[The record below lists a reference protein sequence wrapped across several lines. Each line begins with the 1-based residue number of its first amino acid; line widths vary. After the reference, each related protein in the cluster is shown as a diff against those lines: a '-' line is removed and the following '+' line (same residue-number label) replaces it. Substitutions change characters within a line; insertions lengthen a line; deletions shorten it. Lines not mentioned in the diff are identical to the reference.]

1 MNKTITVVLAIVIV
15 GSLVGLGFVFREK
28 LFPKNGWSADSGK
41 VSEIKKKGELVVG
54 TDATYPPMESLDQ
67 EGNVVGMDIDI
78 AREAALDMG
87 VKAVF
92 RNIAWDQLFDA
103 VKNGEVDMAISAIT
117 ITKERTETLGF
128 SDPYFNAGQVIVS
141 TEDKKGLF
149 RGPEDLKDYK
159 VGVQTGTTSEQ
170 EAQKYSSKVKAYE
183 NYELAK
189 EGLLLG
195 QIDAIVIDYPAA
207 VGMVAQEPRLHLA
220 GEIFTQEFYGIAG
233 QKDQPDLFLQLNKT
247 IRRLKR
253 EGGLSQIEQKWL
265 SP

>member
-1 MNKTITVVLAIVIV
+1 MNKAITVVLAVVVV
-15 GSLVGLGFVFREK
+15 GSLTGLGFVFRGK
-28 LFPKNGWSADSGK
+28 LFPETDWPADSGK
-41 VSEIKKKGELVVG
+41 ISEIKKRGELIVG
-54 TDATYPPMESLDQ
+54 TDATYPPMESIDQ
-67 EGNVVGMDIDI
+67 EGNIVGMDIDI
-78 AREAALDMG
+78 AKEAASDMG
-87 VKAVF
+87 VKAKF
-92 RNIAWDQLFDA
+92 INIAWEQLFDA
-103 VKNGEVDMAISAIT
+103 VKNGEVDIAISAIT

-141 TEDKKGLF
+141 TEDKRGLF
-149 RGPEDLKDYK
+149 KGPEDLKDYR
-159 VGVQTGTTSEQ
+159 VGVQAGTTSEQ
-170 EAQKYSSKVKAYE
+170 EAQKYSSSVKSYE

-189 EGLLLG
+189 DELLQG

-207 VGMVAQEPRLHLA
+207 VGMVVQEPRLRMA

-233 QKDQPDLFLQLNKT
+233 QKNQSDLFLQLNKT